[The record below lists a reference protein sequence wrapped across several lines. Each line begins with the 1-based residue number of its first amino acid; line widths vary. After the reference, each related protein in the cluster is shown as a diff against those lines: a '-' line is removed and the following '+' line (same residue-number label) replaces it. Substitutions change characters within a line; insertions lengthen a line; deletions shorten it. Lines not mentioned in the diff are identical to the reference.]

1 MPFEYRQVE
10 MRALP
15 RAQHL
20 GRPGERAVRR
30 HEHLCDAGR
39 RGTAQHR
46 ADVARV
52 LHAVEQQA
60 EIRGALDARHRR
72 RDDGE
77 QADCG
82 QAAGASSAHADSATI
97 SVRAGGTRASSART
111 VGDSTADSATSSDS
125 GGP

>member
-1 MPFEYRQVE
+1 M
-10 MRALP
+10 
-15 RAQHL
+15 
-20 GRPGERAVRR
+20 RR
-30 HEHLCDAGR
+30 HEHLRDAGR

-82 QAAGASSAHADSATI
+82 RQLRELRPRRFGDDQRARRRDAREQRTHRRPFDGGLGDQQRFGRAVAAAVDIDQMLAFEHAAAGFAPL
-97 SVRAGGTRASSART
+97 AR
-111 VGDSTADSATSSDS
+111 
-125 GGP
+125 